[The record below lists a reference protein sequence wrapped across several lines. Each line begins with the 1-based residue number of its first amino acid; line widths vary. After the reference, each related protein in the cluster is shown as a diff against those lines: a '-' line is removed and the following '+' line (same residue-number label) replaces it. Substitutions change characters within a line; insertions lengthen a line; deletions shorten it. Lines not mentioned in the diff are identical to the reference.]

1 LYLQYPQGVT
11 TRNQKGKIPL
21 HYAAREGRTE
31 MVQYF
36 LQHHPETC
44 SITTDKG
51 KLAIHFASG
60 DGHTQITSL
69 LLQAY
74 PDSAAI
80 PTHKG
85 KLALHFCAR
94 WGYMDIAYELLSI
107 FPNAVRAL
115 DWEGSLPLHDAAR
128 EGQYLMSKYLIHQY
142 PTALQTA
149 NLRGEI
155 PLFSAVR
162 SSCVDLIVLLIQ
174 SWPRSGRHVL
184 RNVCVDD
191 YISSW
196 NWNIIELLLRGATN
210 NLHGCSLLVG
220 REPPT
225 VRLTEDIEPITVAT
239 FTVEEM
245 KARKKAKKAA
255 TRAAIVSS
263 VPPAQ
268 YPAVQAPNLAP
279 PGPLPIQH
287 SSAHASMPPEH
298 SRMRGVY
305 GLSTEHVPS
314 SDAKPTVSVKDGPL
328 VRSSSPILQ
337 ERDAKPTANKRG
349 VLKRPRVVGIASP
362 TSQPRT
368 FIALHAAFEC
378 KASFYVIDRILQ
390 ERPNDVHRVDELG
403 RMAIHFAVAQCH
415 DNAIVEMVL
424 NPAYKILTPRSVR
437 MIDGASGKLP
447 IHIAIATGADVRI
460 IKALLQEFPSS
471 GVAQCRTP
479 DYFYDKTPVHM
490 ATHYA
495 CDVSTVFELLRVDP
509 SFVTQN
515 R

>member
-1 LYLQYPQGVT
+1 
-11 TRNQKGKIPL
+11 
-21 HYAAREGRTE
+21 

-44 SITTDKG
+44 SIITDKG
-51 KLAIHFASG
+51 KLAIHFAAG

-69 LLQAY
+69 LLQTY

-85 KLALHFCAR
+85 KLPLHFCAR
-94 WGYMDIAYELLSI
+94 WGYMDIAYELLSVY
-107 FPNAVRAL
+107 PNAVRAL

-128 EGQYLMSKYLIHQY
+128 EGQFLMSKYLIHQY

-184 RNVCVDD
+184 RNVCADD

-196 NWNIIELLLRGATN
+196 NWNIVELLLRGATS

-255 TRAAIVSS
+255 SRAAVALTA
-263 VPPAQ
+263 PPV
-268 YPAVQAPNLAP
+268 YHPALPAPNVAP
-279 PGPLPIQH
+279 LDPPLIQQC
-287 SSAHASMPPEH
+287 STHASMPPKQG
-298 SRMRGVY
+298 SVRGID
-305 GLSTEHVPS
+305 SPSAKETVP
-314 SDAKPTVSVKDGPL
+314 VKGQTP

-337 ERDAKPTANKRG
+337 DRDGKPAFNKRG
-349 VLKRPRVVGIASP
+349 VLKRPRGTGIASP
-362 TSQPRT
+362 ISPPRT

-378 KASFYVIDRILQ
+378 KASFYVIDRVLQ
-390 ERPNDVHRVDELG
+390 ERPNDVHRVDDLG
-403 RMAIHFAVAQCH
+403 RMAIHYAVAHCH
-415 DNAIVEMVL
+415 DNAIVELVL
-424 NPAYKILTPRSVR
+424 NPTHKILTPCSVR
-437 MIDGASGKLP
+437 MVDGASGKLP

-479 DYFYDKTPVHM
+479 DYFYDKSPVHM
-490 ATHYA
+490 ATHYG
-495 CDVSTVFELLRVDP
+495 CEVSTVFELLRVDP
-509 SFVTQN
+509 SFVSQN